1 MEIYQ
6 ICHNEQFLC
15 YNCFW
20 IRADFS
26 FANEDEFLRKDSLFK
41 LIYQNGIYFIES
53 LNSEEIFTANVE
65 NNSVKIGS
73 KNASLVK
80 IDDLTYMDFDPI
92 NVKNLEMK
100 KIYMEKENNLIA
112 QPHILYRCIEKLT
125 NDYSETYELFS
136 HYLID
141 NRKKY
146 EINIDYIVDEAMG
159 HNSCL
164 TKCMYNNICGSIAM
178 KLIKEGADLKFINRY
193 NTNLAMKSILC
204 KSLFADLFIK
214 IETNYELLNREGKSL
229 LFILIDNKKHDKI
242 TEEMIIKS
250 RNVLNVIKYNPIA
263 LECSIFSEEKTHR
276 TDILFLML
284 KHGGNPNSR
293 FNKFSCLDFC
303 LTNIDAREM
312 LLTHG
317 SIIQSSVSYYILFWM
332 NIHNNI
338 SKEIKFY
345 KTNVLNEKLL
355 AFSYNANFHENIP
368 DSIRERIMFLHT
380 ICRSKITEKNFFEIT
395 DLIIFISSFL

>member
-146 EINIDYIVDEAMG
+146 RLY
-159 HNSCL
+159 
-164 TKCMYNNICGSIAM
+164 
-178 KLIKEGADLKFINRY
+178 
-193 NTNLAMKSILC
+193 
-204 KSLFADLFIK
+204 
-214 IETNYELLNREGKSL
+214 
-229 LFILIDNKKHDKI
+229 
-242 TEEMIIKS
+242 S
-250 RNVLNVIKYNPIA
+250 R
-263 LECSIFSEEKTHR
+263 
-276 TDILFLML
+276 
-284 KHGGNPNSR
+284 
-293 FNKFSCLDFC
+293 
-303 LTNIDAREM
+303 
-312 LLTHG
+312 
-317 SIIQSSVSYYILFWM
+317 
-332 NIHNNI
+332 
-338 SKEIKFY
+338 
-345 KTNVLNEKLL
+345 
-355 AFSYNANFHENIP
+355 
-368 DSIRERIMFLHT
+368 
-380 ICRSKITEKNFFEIT
+380 
-395 DLIIFISSFL
+395 